1 MKKLLLTIML
11 ALATMC
17 VSAQSFGDVPA
28 TVDPNDVTILKKSVM
43 VVAQHDSIVPNA
55 KTGKMDTLK
64 VRDGGRV
71 FTPEEF
77 EQLSKEPKRL
87 RAAVVPGEQWGPDD
101 GSDSKSLGFANYISV
116 FLYTYKYPSVDADGN
131 VIYLSALMGVPCVPW
146 ASWDHGIPNNLII
159 GCHETITSN
168 FECPSEWSNYG
179 FMSTATGNGMML
191 CYAQNNYVRQPC
203 NLVIIPDYEGYGITK
218 DRAHPYLYQELTAR
232 QVVDGVRSG
241 LAMYQHLVDIEEV
254 DPFVPNWQSVA
265 IGYSQGGSVALATHK
280 FIELNG
286 LADELHFA
294 GSVCGDGPY
303 DPVAHLRYYMQ
314 DNGETYDGNNKTAH
328 RKEKVSMPIV
338 MPLILKGMCDSN
350 PLMKQHYVDD
360 YLSTK
365 FLLTESIKFLE
376 AKANDNEDDQYN
388 TDRINKEYVKM
399 MREGKTG
406 SYTKNYHDSEGSFTL
421 TKHLSAEEFQD
432 VMEFYDPGIFSKM
445 QAHGKLDSIMTPICL
460 AYFRNL
466 TADTPVPTEPGVME
480 DLHRALESNNLTKG
494 WTPQHRVAFFHS
506 TYDTVVP
513 YENLLSFIRN
523 QQSLTYY
530 FFENDRSR
538 TTAAGVTCTTASEDK
553 ANVYIRDATCK
564 DDHVDA
570 GKDFFMLGASGYLVG
585 LSPDMRMIRW
595 VLTGSDD

>member
-1 MKKLLLTIML
+1 MKKLLLTFML

-17 VSAQSFGDVPA
+17 VSAQSFGDVPE
-28 TVDPNDVTILKKSVM
+28 TVDPNDVTILKKNVL
-43 VVAQHDSIVPNA
+43 VIAEHDSIVPNA
-55 KTGKMDTLK
+55 KTGKIDTLR
-64 VRDGGRV
+64 VEDGSRI

-77 EQLSKEPKRL
+77 ELLSKDPKKL
-87 RAAVVPGEQWGPDD
+87 RAAVAPGESWGHDWD
-101 GSDSKSLGFANYISV
+101 KFISLAQAGVYLF
-116 FLYTYKYPSVDADGN
+116 TYKYPSVDADGN
-131 VIYLSALMGVPCVPW
+131 AIYLSALMGVPIDMVGGH
-146 ASWDHGIPNNLII
+146 AMPNNLII

-168 FECPSEWSNYG
+168 YECPSEFNNTGGASS
-179 FMSTATGNGMML
+179 MTGNGMML
-191 CYAQNNYVRQPC
+191 HYTAHNLVRQPC
-203 NLVIIPDYEGYGITK
+203 CLVIMPDYEGYGITK

-232 QVVDGVRSG
+232 QVVDAVRSG
-241 LAMYQHLVDIEEV
+241 LAMYQQLIDANVV
-254 DPFVPNWQSVA
+254 DPFEPNWQSVS

-280 FIELNG
+280 FIEQNG
-286 LADELHFA
+286 LAEELHFA

-314 DNGETYDGNNKTAH
+314 DDGETYDGNNRTAH

-360 YLSTK
+360 YLSMK
-365 FLLTESIKFLE
+365 FLLTESIKFIE
-376 AKANDNEDDQYN
+376 AKANDKKGDQYD
-388 TDRINKEYVKM
+388 TERINKEYVKM
-399 MREGKTG
+399 LREGKTG
-406 SYTKNYHDSEGSFTL
+406 TYVKNYHEDDGTFTF
-421 TKHLSAEEFQD
+421 TMHRTPEEFQE
-432 VMEFYDPGIFSKM
+432 VMELYDPGFWSKM
-445 QAHGKLDSIMTPICL
+445 RAHGKLNGMMTETCYN
-460 AYFRNL
+460 YFSSL
-466 TADTPVPTEPGVME
+466 TADTPVPTTPGLME

-513 YENLLSFIRN
+513 YENLLSFMRN
-523 QQSLTYY
+523 QQDLTYY
-530 FFENDRSR
+530 FFDNDKSRSEK
-538 TTAAGVTCTTASEDK
+538 AGVTVRTADEDK

>member
-1 MKKLLLTIML
+1 
-11 ALATMC
+11 MC
-17 VSAQSFGDVPA
+17 VSHAIWSSYP
-28 TVDPNDVTILKKSVM
+28 TMRVM
-43 VVAQHDSIVPNA
+43 A
-55 KTGKMDTLK
+55 
-64 VRDGGRV
+64 
-71 FTPEEF
+71 
-77 EQLSKEPKRL
+77 
-87 RAAVVPGEQWGPDD
+87 
-101 GSDSKSLGFANYISV
+101 
-116 FLYTYKYPSVDADGN
+116 
-131 VIYLSALMGVPCVPW
+131 
-146 ASWDHGIPNNLII
+146 
-159 GCHETITSN
+159 
-168 FECPSEWSNYG
+168 
-179 FMSTATGNGMML
+179 
-191 CYAQNNYVRQPC
+191 
-203 NLVIIPDYEGYGITK
+203 
-218 DRAHPYLYQELTAR
+218 AR

-432 VMEFYDPGIFSKM
+432 V
-445 QAHGKLDSIMTPICL
+445 
-460 AYFRNL
+460 
-466 TADTPVPTEPGVME
+466 PTHQCP
-480 DLHRALESNNLTKG
+480 
-494 WTPQHRVAFFHS
+494 P
-506 TYDTVVP
+506 
-513 YENLLSFIRN
+513 
-523 QQSLTYY
+523 SL
-530 FFENDRSR
+530 
-538 TTAAGVTCTTASEDK
+538 V
-553 ANVYIRDATCK
+553 
-564 DDHVDA
+564 
-570 GKDFFMLGASGYLVG
+570 
-585 LSPDMRMIRW
+585 
-595 VLTGSDD
+595 

>member
-28 TVDPNDVTILKKSVM
+28 TVDPNDVTILKKNVL
-43 VVAQHDSIVPNA
+43 VIAEHDSIVPNA
-55 KTGKMDTLK
+55 KTGKIDTLR
-64 VRDGGRV
+64 VEDGSRI

-77 EQLSKEPKRL
+77 ELLSKDPKKL
-87 RAAVVPGEQWGPDD
+87 RASVVPGEQWGHDY
-101 GSDSKSLGFANYISV
+101 DSNSFFSLISRAR
-116 FLYTYKYPSVDADGN
+116 LYTYKYPSVDADGN
-131 VIYLSALMGVPCVPW
+131 VIYLSALMGVPPE
-146 ASWDHGIPNNLII
+146 HNPLNLII

-168 FECPSEWSNYG
+168 YECPSEWNNSAG
-179 FMSTATGNGMML
+179 RPLESGNCMML
-191 CYAQNNYVRQPC
+191 QYCRNDIIRQPSC
-203 NLVIIPDYEGYGITK
+203 LVIMPDYEGYGITK

-232 QVVDGVRSG
+232 QVVDAVRSG
-241 LAMYQHLVDIEEV
+241 LAYYNYLVGIGKTK
-254 DPFVPNWQSVA
+254 PFMDNNWQSVSV
-265 IGYSQGGSVALATHK
+265 GYSQGGSVSLATHK

-286 LADELHFA
+286 LARELHYA

-303 DPVAHLRYYMQ
+303 DPVAHLRYYMN
-314 DNGETYDGNNKTAH
+314 DDGETYDGNNRTIH

-360 YLSTK
+360 YLSMK
-365 FLLTESIKFLE
+365 FLLTESIKFIE
-376 AKANDNEDDQYN
+376 AKANDKKGDQYD
-388 TDRINKEYVKM
+388 TERINKEYVKM
-399 MREGKTG
+399 LREGKTG
-406 SYTKNYHDSEGSFTL
+406 TYVKHFHEDDGTFTF
-421 TKHLSAEEFQD
+421 TMHRTPEEFQE
-432 VMEFYDPGIFSKM
+432 VMELYDPGFWSKM
-445 QAHGKLDSIMTPICL
+445 RAHGKLDSIMTPTCL
-460 AYFRNL
+460 AYFKNL
-466 TADTPVPTEPGVME
+466 TADTPVPTTSGLME

-513 YENLLSFIRN
+513 YENLLSFMRN
-523 QQSLTYY
+523 QQDLTYY
-530 FFENDRSR
+530 FFDNDKSRSEK
-538 TTAAGVTCTTASEDK
+538 AGVTVRTADEDK
-553 ANVYIRDATCK
+553 ANVYIRDASCN

-570 GKDFFMLGASGYLVG
+570 GKNFFFLGASGKIFG

>member
-1 MKKLLLTIML
+1 MKKLLLTFML

-17 VSAQSFGDVPA
+17 VCAQSLGDVPE
-28 TVDPNDVTILKKSVM
+28 TVSADDVTILKKNVL
-43 VVAQHDSIVPNA
+43 VIAEHDSIVPNA
-55 KTGKMDTLK
+55 KTGKIDTLK
-64 VRDGGRV
+64 VQDGAKI

-77 EQLSKEPKRL
+77 EQLSREPKRL
-87 RAAVVPGEQWGPDD
+87 RASVVPGEQWG
-101 GSDSKSLGFANYISV
+101 SDNDTGAPVAGV
-116 FLYTYKYPSVDADGN
+116 FVYLYTYKYPSVDADGN
-131 VIYLSALMGVPCVPW
+131 AIYLSALMGIPSDLTSEYGH
-146 ASWDHGIPNNLII
+146 ASPKNLII

-168 FECPSEWSNYG
+168 YECPSEFNNTGGGSA
-179 FMSTATGNGMML
+179 MSGNGMML
-191 CYAQNNYVRQPC
+191 YYTRYDFFRQPSC
-203 NLVIIPDYEGYGITK
+203 LVIMPDYEGYGITK

-241 LAMYQHLVDIEEV
+241 LAMYQHLVDIDEV
-254 DPFVPNWQSVA
+254 DPFEPNWQSVS
-265 IGYSQGGSVALATHK
+265 IGYSQGGSVSLATHK

-314 DNGETYDGNNKTAH
+314 DDGETYDGSNKTAH
-328 RKEKVSMPIV
+328 QPEKVSMPIV

-360 YLSTK
+360 YLSMD
-365 FLLTESIKFLE
+365 FLLTESIKYLE
-376 AKANDNEDDQYN
+376 AKANDNRRDQYN
-388 TDRINKEYVKM
+388 TVRINKEYLDM
-399 MREGKTG
+399 LEHGKTG
-406 SYTKNYHDSEGSFTL
+406 TYTKKYHDSDRVEIYTDYR
-421 TKHLSAEEFQD
+421 SADDFKK
-432 VMEFYDPGIFSKM
+432 VMEINKNDKV
-445 QAHGKLDSIMTPICL
+445 HGKLAKMMTPVCL

-466 TADTPVPTEPGVME
+466 TAETPVPTEPGVME

-494 WTPQHRVAFFHS
+494 WTPQHRIAFFHS

-553 ANVYIRDATCK
+553 ANVYIRDATCTS
-564 DDHVDA
+564 DHVDA
-570 GKDFFMLGASGYLVG
+570 GSDFFMLGASGIFGLVG

-595 VLTGSDD
+595 VLTGNDE

>member
-1 MKKLLLTIML
+1 ML

-17 VSAQSFGDVPA
+17 VCAQSFGDVPA
-28 TVDPNDVTILKKSVM
+28 TVDPNDVTILKKNVL
-43 VVAQHDSIVPNA
+43 VIAEHDSIVPNA
-55 KTGKMDTLK
+55 KTGKIDTLR
-64 VRDGGRV
+64 VEDGSRI

-77 EQLSKEPKRL
+77 EQLSKDPKKL
-87 RAAVVPGEQWGPDD
+87 RAAVAPGESWGHDWD
-101 GSDSKSLGFANYISV
+101 NSINLWSATCYLF
-116 FLYTYKYPSVDADGN
+116 TYKYPSVDADGN
-131 VIYLSALMGVPCVPW
+131 KIYLSALMGVP
-146 ASWDHGIPNNLII
+146 HGMSTFGGHAMPNNLII

-168 FECPSEWSNYG
+168 YECPSEFNNTGGASS
-179 FMSTATGNGMML
+179 MTGNGMML
-191 CYAQNNYVRQPC
+191 HYTAHNLVRQPC
-203 NLVIIPDYEGYGITK
+203 CLVIMPDYEGYGITK

-232 QVVDGVRSG
+232 QVVDAVRSG
-241 LAMYQHLVDIEEV
+241 LAMYQQLIDANVV
-254 DPFVPNWQSVA
+254 DPFEPNWQSVS

-280 FIELNG
+280 FIEQNG
-286 LADELHFA
+286 LAEELHFA

-314 DNGETYDGNNKTAH
+314 DDGETYDGNNRTAH

-376 AKANDNEDDQYN
+376 AKANDNKDDQYD
-388 TDRINKEYVKM
+388 TERINKEYVKM

-460 AYFRNL
+460 AYFKNL

-513 YENLLSFIRN
+513 YENLLSFMRN
-523 QQSLTYY
+523 HQDLTYY
-530 FFENDRSR
+530 FFDDDKSRSEK
-538 TTAAGVTCTTASEDK
+538 AGVTCRTASQSTAK
-553 ANVYIRDATCK
+553 VYIRDASCK
-564 DDHVDA
+564 KDHVPA
-570 GKDFFMLGASGYLVG
+570 GTDFFMTGASGGYFGG
-585 LSPDMRMIRW
+585 LSPDMRMIHW

>member
-1 MKKLLLTIML
+1 MKKLLLTFML

-28 TVDPNDVTILKKSVM
+28 TVDPNDVTILKKNVL
-43 VVAQHDSIVPNA
+43 VFAEHDSIVPNA
-55 KTGKMDTLK
+55 ETGKLDTLK
-64 VRDGGRV
+64 VRDGAKI
-71 FTPEEF
+71 FTPEEY
-77 EQLSKEPKRL
+77 EQLTKQPERL
-87 RAAVVPGEQWGPDD
+87 RASVVPGEQWGRNK
-101 GSDSKSLGFANYISV
+101 GESVSLFIGSV

-131 VIYLSALMGVPCVPW
+131 VIYLSALMGVPPNF
-146 ASWDHGIPNNLII
+146 SGHGMPNNLII

-168 FECPSEWSNYG
+168 YQCPSEWTNTG
-179 FMSTATGNGMML
+179 DRDMMTGNHMML
-191 CYAQNNYVRQPC
+191 NYCRYDLLRQPS
-203 NLVIIPDYEGYGITK
+203 NLVIMPDYEGYGITK

-241 LAMYQHLVDIEEV
+241 LAMYQHLIDINEV
-254 DPFVPNWQSVA
+254 DPFEPNWKSVA

-286 LADELHFA
+286 LSDELHFA

-303 DPVAHLRYYMQ
+303 DPVAHLCYYMQ
-314 DNGETYDGNNKTAH
+314 DDGETYDGDNKSIH
-328 RKEKVSMPIV
+328 SKEKVTMPIV
-338 MPLILKGMCDSN
+338 LPLILKGMCDSN
-350 PLMKQHYVDD
+350 PLMRQHYVDD
-360 YLSTK
+360 YLSTR
-365 FLLTESIKFLE
+365 FLLTESIKFIE
-376 AKANDNEDDQYN
+376 AKVNDDPDDQYD
-388 TDRINKEYVKM
+388 TERINKEYVKM

-421 TKHLSAEEFQD
+421 TMHLSGDEFKE
-432 VMEFYDPGIFSKM
+432 VMEFYDPGFFYKM
-445 QAHGKLDSIMTPICL
+445 RAHGKLQAMMTPVCL

-494 WTPQHRVAFFHS
+494 WTPQHRIAFFHS

-530 FFENDRSR
+530 FYDSERSR
-538 TTAAGVTCTTASEDK
+538 TTAAGVTCTTASEGEAD
-553 ANVYIRDATCK
+553 VYIRDASCT

-570 GKDFFMLGASGYLVG
+570 GSNFFMTGSWGTVVG
-585 LSPDMRMIRW
+585 LSPDIQMIRW
-595 VLTGSDD
+595 VLTGDDD

>member
-1 MKKLLLTIML
+1 M
-11 ALATMC
+11 
-17 VSAQSFGDVPA
+17 
-28 TVDPNDVTILKKSVM
+28 
-43 VVAQHDSIVPNA
+43 
-55 KTGKMDTLK
+55 
-64 VRDGGRV
+64 
-71 FTPEEF
+71 
-77 EQLSKEPKRL
+77 
-87 RAAVVPGEQWGPDD
+87 
-101 GSDSKSLGFANYISV
+101 
-116 FLYTYKYPSVDADGN
+116 
-131 VIYLSALMGVPCVPW
+131 
-146 ASWDHGIPNNLII
+146 
-159 GCHETITSN
+159 
-168 FECPSEWSNYG
+168 
-179 FMSTATGNGMML
+179 
-191 CYAQNNYVRQPC
+191 
-203 NLVIIPDYEGYGITK
+203 
-218 DRAHPYLYQELTAR
+218 
-232 QVVDGVRSG
+232 
-241 LAMYQHLVDIEEV
+241 
-254 DPFVPNWQSVA
+254 PNWQSVA

-280 FIELNG
+280 FIEQNG
-286 LADELHFA
+286 LAEELHFA

-314 DNGETYDGNNKTAH
+314 DDGETYDGTNRTAH

-494 WTPQHRVAFFHS
+494 WTPQHRIAFFHS

-553 ANVYIRDATCK
+553 ANVYIRDATCTN
-564 DDHVDA
+564 DHVGA
-570 GKDFFMLGASGYLVG
+570 GKDFFMLGASGAFGLVG

-595 VLTGSDD
+595 VLTGNDE

>member
-1 MKKLLLTIML
+1 MKKLLLTFML

-28 TVDPNDVTILKKSVM
+28 TVDANDVTILKKNVL
-43 VVAQHDSIVPNA
+43 VIAEHDSIVPNA
-55 KTGKMDTLK
+55 KTGKIDTLR
-64 VRDGGRV
+64 VEDGSRI

-77 EQLSKEPKRL
+77 ELLSKDPKKL
-87 RAAVVPGEQWGPDD
+87 RAAVAPGERWGHDWNN
-101 GSDSKSLGFANYISV
+101 SINLWSATCYLF
-116 FLYTYKYPSVDADGN
+116 TYKYPSVDADGN
-131 VIYLSALMGVPCVPW
+131 KIYLSALMGVP
-146 ASWDHGIPNNLII
+146 HGMSTFGGHAMPNNLII

-168 FECPSEWSNYG
+168 YECPSEFNNTGGHSS
-179 FMSTATGNGMML
+179 MTGNGMML
-191 CYAQNNYVRQPC
+191 HYCKYDPERQPC
-203 NLVIIPDYEGYGITK
+203 CMVIMPDYEGYGITK

-232 QVVDGVRSG
+232 QVVDAVRSG
-241 LAMYQHLVDIEEV
+241 LAMYQQLIDANVV
-254 DPFVPNWQSVA
+254 DPFEPNWQSVA

-280 FIELNG
+280 FIEQNG
-286 LADELHFA
+286 LAEELHFA

-314 DNGETYDGNNKTAH
+314 DDGETYDGTNRSIH

-360 YLSTK
+360 YLSMK
-365 FLLTESIKFLE
+365 FLLTESIKFIE
-376 AKANDNEDDQYN
+376 AKANDKKGDQYD
-388 TDRINKEYVKM
+388 TERINKEYVKM

-406 SYTKNYHDSEGSFTL
+406 TYVKHFHDDDGTFTF
-421 TKHLSAEEFQD
+421 TMHRTPEEFQE
-432 VMEFYDPGIFSKM
+432 VMEFYDPGFWSKM
-445 QAHGKLDSIMTPICL
+445 RAHGKLDSIMTPVCL

-513 YENLLSFIRN
+513 YENLLSFMRN
-523 QQSLTYY
+523 QQDLTYY
-530 FFENDRSR
+530 FFDNDKSRSEK
-538 TTAAGVTCTTASEDK
+538 AGVTVRTADEDK

-570 GKDFFMLGASGYLVG
+570 GKDFFMTGASGYLLG

>member
-1 MKKLLLTIML
+1 ML
-11 ALATMC
+11 GLATMC

-28 TVDPNDVTILKKSVM
+28 TVNASDVTILKKNVLVIAS
-43 VVAQHDSIVPNA
+43 HDSIVTNA
-55 KTGKMDTLK
+55 KTGKIDTLK
-64 VRDGGRV
+64 VDDGARV
-71 FTPEEF
+71 FSPEEY
-77 EQLSKEPKRL
+77 EQLSKQPKRL
-87 RAAVVPGEQWGPDD
+87 RDAVVPGEQWGHNH
-101 GSDSKSLGFANYISV
+101 GELVEELAIGAV

-131 VIYLSALMGVPCVPW
+131 VIYLSALMGVPP
-146 ASWDHGIPNNLII
+146 AFYGHAMPDNLII

-168 FECPSEWSNYG
+168 YQCPSEWNNTG
-179 FMSTATGNGMML
+179 QNANMTGNGMML
-191 CYAQNNYVRQPC
+191 HYCRYDYTRQPC
-203 NLVIIPDYEGYGITK
+203 CLVIMPDYEGYGITK

-232 QVVDGVRSG
+232 QVVDAVRSG

-254 DPFVPNWQSVA
+254 DPFEPNWKSVA

-280 FIELNG
+280 FIEQNG
-286 LADELHFA
+286 LSDELHFA

-314 DNGETYDGNNKTAH
+314 DDGETYDGTNETAH

-350 PLMKQHYVDD
+350 PLMRQHYVDD
-360 YLSTK
+360 YLSAK
-365 FLLTESIKFLE
+365 FLLTESIKFIE
-376 AKANDNEDDQYN
+376 AKANDDPDDQYD

-399 MREGKTG
+399 MRKGKTG

-421 TKHLSAEEFQD
+421 TMYLSADEFQE
-432 VMEFYDPGIFSKM
+432 VMEFYDPGFFSKM
-445 QAHGKLDSIMTPICL
+445 QAHGKLNVMMTDTCL
-460 AYFRNL
+460 RYFRSL
-466 TADTPVPTEPGVME
+466 TADTPVPTEPGLMQ

-523 QQSLTYY
+523 QSGLTYY
-530 FFENDRSR
+530 FLDSDRSR
-538 TTAAGVTCTTASEDK
+538 TKKAGVNPPHITTDK
-553 ANVYIRDATCK
+553 AEANVYIRDATCK

-570 GKDFFMLGASGYLVG
+570 GSNFFMTGSWGMVVG
-585 LSPDMRMIRW
+585 LSPDMQMIRW

>member
-1 MKKLLLTIML
+1 MKKLLLTFML

-28 TVDPNDVTILKKSVM
+28 TVDPNDVTILKKNVM
-43 VVAQHDSIVPNA
+43 VFAEHDSIVPNA

-64 VRDGGRV
+64 VQDGARV
-71 FTPEEF
+71 FSPEEY
-77 EQLSKEPKRL
+77 EQLSKQPKRL
-87 RAAVVPGEQWGPDD
+87 RDAVVPGEQWGHNH
-101 GSDSKSLGFANYISV
+101 GELVEELSIGAV

-131 VIYLSALMGVPCVPW
+131 VIYLSALMGVPP
-146 ASWDHGIPNNLII
+146 AFYGHAMPNNLII

-168 FECPSEWSNYG
+168 YQCPSEWNNTG
-179 FMSTATGNGMML
+179 QNDNMTGNGMML
-191 CYAQNNYVRQPC
+191 HYCRYDYTRQPC
-203 NLVIIPDYEGYGITK
+203 CLVIMPDYEGYGITK

-254 DPFVPNWQSVA
+254 DPFEPNWKSVA

-280 FIELNG
+280 FIEQNG
-286 LADELHFA
+286 LSDELHFA

-314 DNGETYDGNNKTAH
+314 DDGETYDGTNRTAH

-350 PLMKQHYVDD
+350 PLMRQHYVDD
-360 YLSTK
+360 YLSAK
-365 FLLTESIKFLE
+365 FLLTESIKFIE
-376 AKANDNEDDQYN
+376 AKANDDPDDQYD

-494 WTPQHRVAFFHS
+494 WTPQHRIAFFHS

-530 FFENDRSR
+530 FLDKTRSR
-538 TTAAGVTCTTASEDK
+538 TKKAGVTCTIASEDQ

-570 GKDFFMLGASGYLVG
+570 GSDFFFLGAWGWVVG
-585 LSPDMRMIRW
+585 LSPDMQMIKW
-595 VLTGSDD
+595 VLTGDDD

>member
-1 MKKLLLTIML
+1 ML

-17 VSAQSFGDVPA
+17 VSAQSLGDVPE
-28 TVDPNDVTILKKSVM
+28 TVSADDVTILKERVLVFAS
-43 VVAQHDSIVPNA
+43 HDSIVVNA
-55 KTGKMDTLK
+55 ETGKIDTLK
-64 VRDGGRV
+64 VDDGMKF
-71 FTPEEF
+71 FTPQEF

-87 RAAVVPGEQWGPDD
+87 RASVVPGEQWGTDD
-101 GSDSKSLGFANYISV
+101 GTGRLPGVTAVI
-116 FLYTYKYPSVDADGN
+116 LYTYKYPSVDADGN
-131 VIYLSALMGVPCVPW
+131 AIALSALMG
-146 ASWDHGIPNNLII
+146 IPTRDYFWSVAQPKDLII

-168 FECPSEWSNYG
+168 FECPSEWDNTG
-179 FMSTATGNGMML
+179 DRATQSGNCMML
-191 CYAQNNYVRQPC
+191 QYCRLDLTRQPC
-203 NLVIIPDYEGYGITK
+203 CLVILPDYEGYGISK
-218 DRAHPYLYQELTAR
+218 KRAHPYLYQELTAR
-232 QVVDGVRSG
+232 QVVDAVRSG
-241 LAMYQHLVDIEEV
+241 LAFYNSLVTKGKAYDLS
-254 DPFVPNWQSVA
+254 PGWKSVS
-265 IGYSQGGSVALATHK
+265 IGYSQGGSVSLATHK
-280 FIELNG
+280 FIEQND
-286 LADELHFA
+286 LAEELHFA

-314 DNGETYDGNNKTAH
+314 DDGETYDGTNRTAH

-553 ANVYIRDATCK
+553 ANVYIRDATCTN
-564 DDHVDA
+564 DHVGA
-570 GKDFFMLGASGYLVG
+570 GKDFFMLGASGAFGLVG

-595 VLTGSDD
+595 VLTGNDE